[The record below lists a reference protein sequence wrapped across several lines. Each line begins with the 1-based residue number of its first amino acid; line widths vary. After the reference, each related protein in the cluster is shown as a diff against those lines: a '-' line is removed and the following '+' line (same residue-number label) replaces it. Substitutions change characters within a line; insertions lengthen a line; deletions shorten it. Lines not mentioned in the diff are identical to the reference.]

1 MAHYRDKDKYYS
13 AECVTEEHDI
23 DLEGLRLSVNAKWE
37 YTYRLHDE
45 SDPFDRDDV
54 DAFSVTV
61 ADVRDRDDENGE
73 SLDLPDQVLEC
84 IADKLWTMYKHDYI
98 FCELITD
105 SLTRRAYNLQRRRL
119 PFTLRPI
126 DLLTRPL
133 AEVYIAKPRN
143 RREAMQ
149 DDPDWFMEEA
159 RDRKDEEA
167 ADRRK
172 GVAA

>member
-13 AECVTEEHDI
+13 AECVTEERDI

-37 YTYRLHDE
+37 YTYRLNDE

-54 DAFSVTV
+54 DAISVTV
-61 ADVRDRDDENGE
+61 ADVCDRDGE

-84 IADKLWTMYKHDYI
+84 IADKIWTMYENDCI
-98 FCELITD
+98 FREMITG
-105 SLTRRAYNLQRRRL
+105 SLTRNAYKLQRGSI
-119 PFTLRPI
+119 PFTLKPI

-133 AEVYIAKPRN
+133 AEAYITKPRN
-143 RREAMQ
+143 RREAMEL
-149 DDPDWFMEEA
+149 DPDYFMEEA
-159 RDRKDEEA
+159 RDRADEEA

>member
-37 YTYRLHDE
+37 YTYRLNDE
-45 SDPFDRDDV
+45 SDPFDRDEI
-54 DAFSVTV
+54 DAISVTV
-61 ADVRDRDDENGE
+61 ADVYDRDGE

-84 IADKLWTMYKHDYI
+84 IADKLWTMYEKDYI
-98 FCELITD
+98 FREMITR
-105 SLTRRAYNLQRRRL
+105 SLTRNAYKLQRRLL

-143 RREAMQ
+143 RREAML

-159 RDRKDEEA
+159 RDRADEEA

>member
-37 YTYRLHDE
+37 YTYRLNDE

-54 DAFSVTV
+54 DAISVTV
-61 ADVRDRDDENGE
+61 ADVYDRDDENGE
-73 SLDLPDQVLEC
+73 CLDLPDQVLEC

-98 FCELITD
+98 FCERITG
-105 SLTRRAYNLQRRRL
+105 SLTRNAYRLQRR
-119 PFTLRPI
+119 PI
-126 DLLTRPL
+126 PSMLEHTAMLTRPL
-133 AEVYIAKPRN
+133 AEVYITKPRN
-143 RREAMQ
+143 RREAML
-149 DDPDWFMEEA
+149 DDPDWFMEKA
-159 RDRKDEEA
+159 RDRADEEA

>member
-23 DLEGLRLSVNAKWE
+23 DIEGLRLSVNAKWE
-37 YTYRLHDE
+37 YTYRLNDE
-45 SDPFDRDDV
+45 SDPADRDDV
-54 DAFSVTV
+54 DVISVTV
-61 ADVRDRDDENGE
+61 ADVYDRDGE

-98 FCELITD
+98 FCELING
-105 SLTRRAYNLQRRRL
+105 SLTRRAYNLQRR
-119 PFTLRPI
+119 PI
-126 DLLTRPL
+126 PSMLTHTAMLTRPL

-143 RREAMQ
+143 RREAMEL
-149 DDPDWFMEEA
+149 DPDYFMEQAREEA
-159 RDRKDEEA
+159 DERA

>member
-37 YTYRLHDE
+37 YTYRLSDE

-54 DAFSVTV
+54 DAISVTV
-61 ADVRDRDDENGE
+61 ADVYDRDGE

-84 IADKLWTMYKHDYI
+84 IADKLWAMYKHDYI
-98 FCELITD
+98 FCELITG
-105 SLTRRAYNLQRRRL
+105 SLTRNAYKLEGLRL
-119 PFTLRPI
+119 PFTLKPI

-143 RREAMQ
+143 RREAMEL
-149 DDPDWFMEEA
+149 DPDWFMEEA
-159 RDRKDEEA
+159 RDRADEEA

>member
-23 DLEGLRLSVNAKWE
+23 DIEGLRLSVNAKWE
-37 YTYRLHDE
+37 YTYRLNDE
-45 SDPFDRDDV
+45 SDPADRDDV
-54 DAFSVTV
+54 DVISVTV
-61 ADVRDRDDENGE
+61 ADVYDRDGE

-98 FCELITD
+98 FCELING
-105 SLTRRAYNLQRRRL
+105 SLTRRAYKLQRR
-119 PFTLRPI
+119 PI
-126 DLLTRPL
+126 PSILTHTAMLTRPL

-143 RREAMQ
+143 RREAMEI
-149 DDPDWFMEEA
+149 DPDFFMEQAREEA
-159 RDRKDEEA
+159 DERA

>member
-37 YTYRLHDE
+37 YTYRLNDE

-54 DAFSVTV
+54 DAISVTV
-61 ADVRDRDDENGE
+61 ADVYDRDGE

-84 IADKLWTMYKHDYI
+84 IADKIWTMYQKDYI
-98 FCELITD
+98 FREVITGI
-105 SLTRRAYNLQRRRL
+105 LTRNAYKLQRRRL
-119 PFTLRPI
+119 PFTLKPI

-143 RREAMQ
+143 RREAMEL
-149 DDPDWFMEEA
+149 DPDWFMEEA
-159 RDRKDEEA
+159 RDRADEEA